1 VGKQSKTFI
10 LLSRYLPI
18 AVFITAAFI
27 GFSVKSFLKPTDI
40 PYEGEISNLDI
51 QDTVDVYFD
60 EYGVPSIFASN
71 DSDMFKVAGYV
82 GARDRLFQMAF
93 MTYAYKGE
101 LSLVLNDS
109 LFREDK
115 FLRTLGFE
123 KIAQKSLATIPA
135 QTLQHLEDTCFGIN
149 TYVETLSPSDYPLE
163 FKLLGIEKLP
173 TFRPLDIVALST
185 MMAWELQGGW
195 DSELFFGAVNE
206 QLGSEYLNE
215 ILPAYDDNF
224 ITIASNDVLLKSY
237 QDFASDTKRIREI
250 LKTDRDGYGSNA
262 WVVSG
267 SKTDTGLPLLAND
280 PHLSYGQPP
289 WWYEIR
295 LKSDNYNFG
304 GYGLYGFPLPV
315 IGHNDHIG
323 WGFTNVMTDDM
334 DFYIETLNDDKTQ
347 YMLDGEWKDLKI
359 EEEVL
364 YLKSGNT
371 KTITIRSTHRGPIV
385 SDIHPDAK
393 GGSKAISFQWTEFD
407 AFDETTALFK
417 LAQATNW
424 DEFSEASKLF
434 GAPGQNWTYAD
445 KNGNIGWRPNA
456 KIPIRLGAEQLIPFD
471 GSTSKHDWKGYV
483 PFDEMPYV
491 YNPEKGYISNG
502 NNKTIDDDYPYYISR
517 YWADPSRGEQIDR
530 RLRVDSKLG
539 VEDMKSILNEITS
552 PFAQEY
558 SKLFYNNYTE
568 GFSAKGDE
576 MYNILNG
583 WDGVESLD
591 SNATVVFHAIYIQLV
606 QNLFQDELQ
615 SFGSDSFDTFYSLK
629 YIRSL
634 AIRSIFDGKATLW
647 IDNVSSSEKETLND
661 IVNQSFEDAHDF
673 LTKSYGNP
681 RDLTWGD
688 VHQVTYRHRLD
699 RDPLVK
705 RFINFS
711 TGPFPMAGSGMTPR
725 AASYSVSDPFDVR
738 AGSSMRRVIDFSNF
752 DNGLSILPTGQSGVF
767 KSPHYTDQTS
777 LYNKGEFKSFK
788 FSESAIRGDN
798 RMRKLIFVK

>member
-1 VGKQSKTFI
+1 MKKLPLILSTSLFLLFI
-10 LLSRYLPI
+10 VYYS
-18 AVFITAAFI
+18 FQ
-27 GFSVKSFLKPTDI
+27 SFLAPTSI
-40 PYEGEISNLDI
+40 PYEGTISDLDVE
-51 QDTVDVYFD
+51 DKVEVYFD
-60 EYGVPSIFASN
+60 DYGVPSVFASN
-71 DSDMFKVAGYV
+71 DSDMFKAAGYI
-82 GARDRLFQMAF
+82 GARDRLFQMSF
-93 MTYAYKGE
+93 MKYAYKGQ

-109 LFREDK
+109 LFAEDT

-123 KIAQKSLATIPA
+123 KIAKETLEKVPSS
-135 QTLQHLEDTCFGIN
+135 TLQHLEDTCFGIN
-149 TYVETLSPSDYPLE
+149 TYVQSLSPQDYPLE
-163 FKLLGIEKLP
+163 FKLIGVEKLP
-173 TFRPLDIVALST
+173 IFEPLDIVALST

-195 DSELFFGAVNE
+195 DSELFFGAINE
-206 QLGSEYLNE
+206 QLGSDYLNE
-215 ILPAYDDNF
+215 ILPFYNDSF

-237 QDFASDTKRIREI
+237 QDFASDTKKIREI

-267 SKTDTGLPLLAND
+267 SKTDTGFPLLAND

-334 DFYIETLNDDKTQ
+334 DFYVETLNEDKTQ
-347 YMLDGEWKDLKI
+347 YMLDGIWKDLKI
-359 EEEVL
+359 EQETIS
-364 YLKSGNT
+364 LKSGDK
-371 KTITIRSTHRGPIV
+371 KTIIIRSTHRGPIV

-393 GGSKAISFQWTEFD
+393 GQSKAISFKWTEFD
-407 AFDETTALFK
+407 AFDETTALFM
-417 LAQATNW
+417 LAKATNW
-424 DEFSEASKLF
+424 DEFSDASKLF

-445 KNGNIGWRPNA
+445 KDGNIGWRPNS

-471 GSTSKHDWKGYV
+471 GSTSKHDWTGYV

-530 RLRVDSKLG
+530 RLKVNSKLD

-558 SKLFYNNYTE
+558 STLFINNYSE
-568 GFSAKGDE
+568 GFSENGDE
-576 MYNILNG
+576 IYDILNG
-583 WDGVESLD
+583 WDGVESID
-591 SNATVVFHAIYIQLV
+591 SDATVVFHAIYIQLV

-615 SFGSDSFDTFYSLK
+615 SFGNDSFDTFYSLK

-634 AIRSIFDGKATLW
+634 AIRSIFDRNATLW
-647 IDNVSSSEKETLND
+647 VDNVLTSKKETLND
-661 IVNQSFEDAHDF
+661 IVNQSFDDAHDF
-673 LTKSYGNP
+673 LTKNYGNP
-681 RDLTWGD
+681 KELTWGD
-688 VHQVTYRHRLD
+688 VHQVTYRHRLNG
-699 RDPLVK
+699 DPLVK

-711 TGPFPMAGSGMTPR
+711 IGPFPMAGSGMTPR

-738 AGSSMRRVIDFSNF
+738 AGSSMRRVIDFANF
-752 DNGLSILPTGQSGVF
+752 DNGFSILPTGQSGVF
-767 KSPHYTDQTS
+767 KSPHYRDQTS
-777 LYNKGEFKSFK
+777 LYNKGKFKPFK
-788 FSESAIRGDN
+788 FSESVIKEDST
-798 RMRKLIFVK
+798 MRKLIFVK

>member
-1 VGKQSKTFI
+1 MKKLPLILSTSLFLLFI
-10 LLSRYLPI
+10 VYYS
-18 AVFITAAFI
+18 FQ
-27 GFSVKSFLKPTDI
+27 SFLAPTSI
-40 PYEGEISNLDI
+40 PYEGTISDLDVE
-51 QDTVDVYFD
+51 DTVEVYFD
-60 EYGVPSIFASN
+60 DYGVPSVFASN
-71 DSDMFKVAGYV
+71 DSDMFKAAGYI
-82 GARDRLFQMAF
+82 GARDRLFQMSF
-93 MTYAYKGE
+93 MKYAYKGQ

-109 LFREDK
+109 LFAEDT

-123 KIAQKSLATIPA
+123 KIAKETLEKVPSS
-135 QTLQHLEDTCFGIN
+135 TLQHLEDTCFGIN
-149 TYVETLSPSDYPLE
+149 TYVQSLSPQDYPLE
-163 FKLLGIEKLP
+163 FKLIGVEKLP
-173 TFRPLDIVALST
+173 IFEPLDIVALST

-195 DSELFFGAVNE
+195 DSELFFGAINE
-206 QLGSEYLNE
+206 QLGSDYLNE
-215 ILPAYDDNF
+215 ILPFYNDSF

-237 QDFASDTKRIREI
+237 QDFASDTKKIREI

-267 SKTDTGLPLLAND
+267 SKTDTGFPLLAND

-334 DFYIETLNDDKTQ
+334 DFYVETLNEDKTQ
-347 YMLDGEWKDLKI
+347 YMLDGIWKDLKI
-359 EEEVL
+359 EQETIS
-364 YLKSGNT
+364 LKSGDK
-371 KTITIRSTHRGPIV
+371 KTIIIRSTHRGPIV

-393 GGSKAISFQWTEFD
+393 GQSKAISFKWTEFD
-407 AFDETTALFK
+407 AFDETTALFM
-417 LAQATNW
+417 LAKATNW
-424 DEFSEASKLF
+424 NEFSDASKLF

-445 KNGNIGWRPNA
+445 KDGNIGWRPNS

-471 GSTSKHDWKGYV
+471 GSTSKHDWTGYV

-530 RLRVDSKLG
+530 RLKVNSKLD

-558 SKLFYNNYTE
+558 STLFINNYSE
-568 GFSAKGDE
+568 GFSENGDE
-576 MYNILNG
+576 IYDILNG
-583 WDGVESLD
+583 WDGVESID
-591 SNATVVFHAIYIQLV
+591 SDATVVFHAIYIQLV

-615 SFGSDSFDTFYSLK
+615 SFGNDSFDTFYSLK

-634 AIRSIFDGKATLW
+634 AIRSIFDRNATLW
-647 IDNVSSSEKETLND
+647 VDNVLTSKKETLND
-661 IVNQSFEDAHDF
+661 IVNQSFDDAHDF
-673 LTKSYGNP
+673 LTKNYGNP
-681 RDLTWGD
+681 KELTWGD
-688 VHQVTYRHRLD
+688 VHQVTYRHRLNG
-699 RDPLVK
+699 DPLVK

-711 TGPFPMAGSGMTPR
+711 IGPFPMAGSGMTPR

-738 AGSSMRRVIDFSNF
+738 AGSSMRRVIDFANF
-752 DNGLSILPTGQSGVF
+752 DNGFSILPTGQSGVF
-767 KSPHYTDQTS
+767 KSPHYRDQTS
-777 LYNKGEFKSFK
+777 LYNKGKFKPFK
-788 FSESAIRGDN
+788 FSESVIKEDST
-798 RMRKLIFVK
+798 MRKLIFVK

>member
-1 VGKQSKTFI
+1 MKKLPLILSTSLFLLFI
-10 LLSRYLPI
+10 VYYS
-18 AVFITAAFI
+18 FQ
-27 GFSVKSFLKPTDI
+27 SFLAPTSI
-40 PYEGEISNLDI
+40 PYEGTISDLDVE
-51 QDTVDVYFD
+51 DTVEVYFD
-60 EYGVPSIFASN
+60 DYGVPSVFASN
-71 DSDMFKVAGYV
+71 DSDMFKAAGYI
-82 GARDRLFQMAF
+82 GARDRLFQMSF
-93 MTYAYKGE
+93 MKYAYKGQ

-109 LFREDK
+109 LFAEDT

-123 KIAQKSLATIPA
+123 KIAKETLEKVPSS
-135 QTLQHLEDTCFGIN
+135 TLQHLEDTCFGIN
-149 TYVETLSPSDYPLE
+149 TYVQSLSPQDYPLE
-163 FKLLGIEKLP
+163 FKLIGVEKLP
-173 TFRPLDIVALST
+173 IFEPLDIVALST

-195 DSELFFGAVNE
+195 DSELFFGAINE
-206 QLGSEYLNE
+206 QLGSDYLNE
-215 ILPAYDDNF
+215 ILPFYNDSF

-237 QDFASDTKRIREI
+237 QDFASDTKKIREI

-267 SKTDTGLPLLAND
+267 SKTDTGFPLLAND

-334 DFYIETLNDDKTQ
+334 DFYVETLNEDKTQ
-347 YMLDGEWKDLKI
+347 YMLDGIWKDLKI
-359 EEEVL
+359 EQETIS
-364 YLKSGNT
+364 LKSGDK
-371 KTITIRSTHRGPIV
+371 KTIIIRSTHRGPIV

-393 GGSKAISFQWTEFD
+393 GQSKAISFKWTEFD
-407 AFDETTALFK
+407 AFDETTALFM
-417 LAQATNW
+417 LAKATNW
-424 DEFSEASKLF
+424 DEFSDASKLF

-445 KNGNIGWRPNA
+445 KDGNIGWRPNS

-471 GSTSKHDWKGYV
+471 GSTSKHDWTGYV

-530 RLRVDSKLG
+530 RLKVNSKLD

-558 SKLFYNNYTE
+558 STLFIKNYSE
-568 GFSAKGDE
+568 GFSEKGDE
-576 MYNILNG
+576 IYDILNG
-583 WDGVESLD
+583 WDGVESID
-591 SNATVVFHAIYIQLV
+591 SDATVVFHAIYIQLV

-615 SFGSDSFDTFYSLK
+615 SFGNDSFDTFYSLK

-634 AIRSIFDGKATLW
+634 AIRSIFDRNATLW
-647 IDNVSSSEKETLND
+647 VDNVLTSKKETLND
-661 IVNQSFEDAHDF
+661 IVNQSFDDAHDF
-673 LTKSYGNP
+673 LTKNYGNP
-681 RDLTWGD
+681 KELTWGD
-688 VHQVTYRHRLD
+688 VHQVTYRHRLNG
-699 RDPLVK
+699 DPLVK

-711 TGPFPMAGSGMTPR
+711 IGPFPMAGSGMTPR

-738 AGSSMRRVIDFSNF
+738 AGSSMRRVIDFANF
-752 DNGLSILPTGQSGVF
+752 DNGFSILPTGQSGVF
-767 KSPHYTDQTS
+767 KSPHYRDQTS
-777 LYNKGEFKSFK
+777 LYNKGKFKPFK
-788 FSESAIRGDN
+788 FSESVIKEDST
-798 RMRKLIFVK
+798 MRKLIFVK